1 MARMNHAGRL
11 AAVVL
16 TAALGACQ
24 GSLGGSPE
32 GVPVALES
40 IDGAPAPIRTALVD
54 ELTSAATDRKV
65 DLVGASAQAR
75 YRVRGYL
82 STSTE
87 GGETK
92 VAYVWDV
99 FDSQKRRA
107 KRLSGSSPAPAPSV
121 SDLDKAALAK
131 LAQASMDE
139 IAEFLMAPSPNP
151 YPKRQLHP
159 RHPFR
164 RRRSQAMNPP
174 LRCSDCMAARQT
186 CSGLE
191 GVHLL

>member
-1 MARMNHAGRL
+1 MAGMKRAGL
-11 AAVVL
+11 FAALVL

-24 GSLGGSPE
+24 GPLGESPE

-54 ELTSAATDRKV
+54 ELTNAATDRKV

-82 STSTE
+82 SSSTE
-87 GGETK
+87 DGETK

-107 KRLSGSSPAPAPSV
+107 KRLAGSSPVPAS
-121 SDLDKAALAK
+121 SISTLDKAALAK

-139 IAEFLMAPSPNP
+139 IAEFLTASKSETASETPAAPETAIQTAAGPSDD
-151 YPKRQLHP
+151 
-159 RHPFR
+159 
-164 RRRSQAMNPP
+164 SVVAM
-174 LRCSDCMAARQT
+174 Q
-186 CSGLE
+186 
-191 GVHLL
+191 